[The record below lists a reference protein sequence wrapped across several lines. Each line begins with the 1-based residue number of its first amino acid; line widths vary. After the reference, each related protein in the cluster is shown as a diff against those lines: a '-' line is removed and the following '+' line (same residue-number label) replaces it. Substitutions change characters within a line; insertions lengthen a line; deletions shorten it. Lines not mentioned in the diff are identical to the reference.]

1 VGRVLHHAARG
12 APRAKCYDGR
22 VSADPFRPARWVD
35 AVARARE
42 GVSDRSP
49 VRLDAEDLRRRA
61 SRRLGRPVELND
73 PGLHVLLADP
83 ATADLTDLG
92 RLAVRAQLLRRIV
105 TTEALVDT
113 LERKPDLED
122 VELPRP
128 LVIVGLPRS
137 GTTLLHIL
145 LACDPAAFAPRF
157 WQLQQPAPPPSGGL
171 GRGVRYARA
180 GLIVSASRVMLP
192 TLRAIH
198 PLGPGQPEECIFL
211 FRDLGNQ
218 AVPFPAFGYLRWL
231 RGDGAGA
238 VDYGDYRRHLQ
249 LLATSQSGRRLVLK
263 SPFHL
268 GHLDDLLATLP
279 DALVVHTHREPA
291 TALAS
296 WCSLAATIG
305 RGTVPS
311 VDLGTLGQRWLDFW
325 ADAAERAVVVRGV
338 ADPRRFHDVRYDDLV
353 SEPLDEVRR
362 LYAAAG
368 LPLTPTTRRRMEQ
381 WLDRHHR
388 RRRPH
393 HRYDLAQF
401 DLDRATVD
409 ARFRAYGALVG

>member
-1 VGRVLHHAARG
+1 M
-12 APRAKCYDGR
+12 
-22 VSADPFRPARWVD
+22 SADPFRPARWVD
-35 AVARARE
+35 AVASAR
-42 GVSDRSP
+42 GKVSARST
-49 VRLDAEDLRRRA
+49 VRLDAQDLRRRA
-61 SRRLGRPVELND
+61 AKQLGRPLELND

-83 ATADLTDLG
+83 AAAELTDLG

-105 TTEALVDT
+105 TTEALADT
-113 LERKPDLED
+113 LERRRDLDD
-122 VELPRP
+122 VALPRP
-128 LVIVGLPRS
+128 LVVVGLPRS
-137 GTTLLHIL
+137 GTTLLHVL
-145 LACDPAAFAPRF
+145 LACDPGAFAPRF
-157 WQLQQPAPPPSGGL
+157 WQLQEPAPLPSGAMD
-171 GRGVRYARA
+171 RGMRYARA
-180 GLIVSASRVMLP
+180 GLMVAASRIMIP
-192 TLRAIH
+192 RLRAIH

-218 AVPFPAFGYLRWL
+218 AVPFPAYGYLRWL

-238 VDYGDYRRHLQ
+238 ADYGEYRRHLQ
-249 LLATSQSGRRLVLK
+249 LLASSRPGRRLVLK

-305 RGTVPS
+305 RGTVTS
-311 VDLGTLGQRWLDFW
+311 LDLAALGQSWLDFW

-353 SEPLDEVRR
+353 SEPLGEVRR

-368 LPLTPTTRRRMEQ
+368 LRLTPMTRRRMEQ

-388 RRRPH
+388 RRRQR

-409 ARFRAYGALVG
+409 ARFRAYRALVG

>member
-1 VGRVLHHAARG
+1 M
-12 APRAKCYDGR
+12 
-22 VSADPFRPARWVD
+22 
-35 AVARARE
+35 
-42 GVSDRSP
+42 VSDRSP

-61 SRRLGRPVELND
+61 TRQLGRLVELND
-73 PGLHVLLADP
+73 PGLHVLLADA

-113 LERKPDLED
+113 VERQPDLDD
-122 VELPRP
+122 VALPHP

-137 GTTLLHIL
+137 GTTLLHVL

-157 WQLQQPAPPPSGGL
+157 WQLQRPAPPPSGGL
-171 GRGVRYARA
+171 DRGVCYARA
-180 GLIVSASRVMLP
+180 ALIVSVSRVMLP
-192 TLRAIH
+192 RLSAIH

-211 FRDLGNQ
+211 FRDLGNH

-238 VDYGDYRRHLQ
+238 ADYRDYRRHLQ
-249 LLATSQSGRRLVLK
+249 LLATSQRGRRVVLK

-268 GHLDDLLATLP
+268 GHLDDLLVTLP

-305 RGTVPS
+305 RGTVAS
-311 VDLGTLGQRWLDFW
+311 LDLGVLGQGWLDFW
-325 ADAAERAVVVRGV
+325 ADAAERAVDVRGGS
-338 ADPRRFHDVRYDDLV
+338 DLRRFHDVRYDDLV
-353 SEPLDEVRR
+353 ADPLGEVRR

-368 LPLTPTTRRRMEQ
+368 LRLTPTARRRMER
-381 WLDRHHR
+381 WLERHHR
-388 RRRPH
+388 RRRPR

-401 DLDRATVD
+401 GLDRPTVD
-409 ARFRAYGALVG
+409 ARFRAYGSL

>member
-1 VGRVLHHAARG
+1 M
-12 APRAKCYDGR
+12 
-22 VSADPFRPARWVD
+22 SADPFRPARWVD
-35 AVARARE
+35 AVVRAKRR
-42 GVSDRSP
+42 VSARSP

-61 SRRLGRPVELND
+61 AKRLGRPVEMND
-73 PGLHVLLADP
+73 PGLDILLADP
-83 ATADLTDLG
+83 ATVDLTDLG

-105 TTEALVDT
+105 TAEALSDT
-113 LERKPDLED
+113 LERRPDLD
-122 VELPRP
+122 AIALPRP
-128 LVIVGLPRS
+128 LVVVGLPRS
-137 GTTLLHIL
+137 GTTLLHVL
-145 LACDPAAFAPRF
+145 LACDPGAFVPRF
-157 WQLQQPAPPPSGGL
+157 WQLQEPAPPPSGAVD
-171 GRGVRYARA
+171 RSMRYARA
-180 GLIVSASRVMLP
+180 GLMVAASRVMMP
-192 TLRAIH
+192 RLRALH
-198 PLGPGQPEECIFL
+198 PLGAGQPEECIFL

-238 VDYGDYRRHLQ
+238 ADYGDYRRYLQ
-249 LLATSQSGRRLVLK
+249 LLASSRPGRRLVLK

-279 DALVVHTHREPA
+279 DALVAHTHREPA

-305 RGTVPS
+305 RGTVAS
-311 VDLGTLGQRWLDFW
+311 LDLGLLGQSWLDFW
-325 ADAAERAVVVRGV
+325 ADAAERAVVVRGT
-338 ADPRRFHDVRYDDLV
+338 AEPRRFHDVRYDDLV
-353 SEPLDEVRR
+353 AEPLGEVRR

-368 LPLTPTTRRRMEQ
+368 LQLTPTTQRRMER

-388 RRRPH
+388 RQRPR

-409 ARFRAYGALVG
+409 ARFGAYGSVAG